1 MNLGFLTALNTPAC
15 SAVKQPLCQRGEREI
30 GMAVTAS
37 DLELEVYYSST
48 EMEKQK
54 EKQKHLLQSAF

>member
-1 MNLGFLTALNTPAC
+1 MNLGFLTALTTPAC
-15 SAVKQPLCQRGEREI
+15 SAVKQPLCQKGEREI

-54 EKQKHLLQSAF
+54 HLL